1 MSKESAYITKVV
13 TTVNMLAK
21 YVTDISPELHK
32 EYFDNGYNSSIDDAA
47 VAAVFEGM
55 TAADFTAAITLLEQ
69 LNNFTGNSAVATAD
83 YAASINKVKVHG
95 LV

>member
-13 TTVNMLAK
+13 TTINMLAK
-21 YVTDISPELHK
+21 YVTDVSPELHK

-47 VAAVFEGM
+47 VDAVFPGM
-55 TAADFTAAITLLEQ
+55 TASDFTGAITLLAQ
-69 LNNFTGNSAVATAD
+69 LNNFIGNSAVATAD
-83 YAASINKVKVHG
+83 YAASANKVRVHG